1 MGIYDNLDRLDTE
14 REPERSSREPT
25 ASTSSTGRSTS
36 RPVSRQGNQQAGR
49 SSDSAAS
56 QSSRRYAGALQ
67 DSSPI
72 LPRPKAF
79 YITQRQDSQID
90 EAVRRV
96 SQHPRVQKRLQA
108 KIMAQPDRSMVM
120 RLFLDRLDGEDDEL
134 ISQLVDQLIDQP
146 VDSDL

>member
-1 MGIYDNLDRLDTE
+1 MGIYDNLDKLDTE
-14 REPERSSREPT
+14 RKPEGKSRET
-25 ASTSSTGRSTS
+25 SASTSSIGRSTG
-36 RPVSRQGNQQAGR
+36 RPVSRRGSHQVGQ
-49 SSDSAAS
+49 SSDSAGG
-56 QSSRRYAGALQ
+56 QSPRRYAGVLQ

-90 EAVRRV
+90 GAVRRV

-108 KIMAQPDRSMVM
+108 KIMAQPDRSMIM

-146 VDSDL
+146 VDSDQ